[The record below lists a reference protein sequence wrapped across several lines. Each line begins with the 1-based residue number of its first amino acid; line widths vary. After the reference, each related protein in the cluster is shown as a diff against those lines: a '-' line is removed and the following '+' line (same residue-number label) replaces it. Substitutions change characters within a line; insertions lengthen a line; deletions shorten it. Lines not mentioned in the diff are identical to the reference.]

1 MKKRELKLVNHELGL
16 LLLEAN
22 CKLADNEYE
31 HAQLENR
38 VKMLRAG
45 LEDGQRERKQL
56 RVEIEQ
62 LKKNREYLKW
72 LLFDRGD
79 DVRPETPR
87 PQPAPLRKPRRLWR
101 SILCKRECE

>member
-38 VKMLRAG
+38 VKILRAG
-45 LEDGQRERKQL
+45 LEDGQRERNEL
-56 RVEIEQ
+56 RNEVEFLRNKYIVSKAMRATFPNEQ
-62 LKKNREYLKW
+62 PQPIRS
-72 LLFDRGD
+72 
-79 DVRPETPR
+79 TPR
-87 PQPAPLRKPRRLWR
+87 RSWR